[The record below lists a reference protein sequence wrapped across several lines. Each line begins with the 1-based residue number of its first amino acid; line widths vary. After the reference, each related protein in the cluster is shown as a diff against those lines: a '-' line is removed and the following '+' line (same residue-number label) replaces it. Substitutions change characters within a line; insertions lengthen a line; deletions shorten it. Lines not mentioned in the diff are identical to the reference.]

1 MTLLQS
7 SSARAKGLLVALCST
22 LLAAGC
28 AAPGPDAGS
37 LPAADEGYE
46 YVIGPGDGLNI
57 FVWRNPE
64 LSQTVTVRPDGKLS
78 VPLVEDLTA
87 SGKTATQL
95 AREIEEVLG
104 TYIKEPL
111 VTVIVGGFQGVYETQ
126 VRVVGEAAEP
136 TALPYRDDMT
146 VLDLMIA
153 VGGLTE
159 FADGNKARLV
169 RTVDGEQ
176 RQAVLRLEDLIKD
189 GDISANV
196 RLAPG
201 DVIIIP
207 EAWF

>member
-1 MTLLQS
+1 MNS
-7 SSARAKGLLVALCST
+7 GVYRRGLLGVGVALP
-22 LLAAGC
+22 LVLAAC
-28 AAPGPDAGS
+28 TSPYPDAGT
-37 LPAADEGYE
+37 LAPTADDYE
-46 YVIGPGDGLNI
+46 YVIGPGDNLDI

-78 VPLVEDLTA
+78 VPLVEDLVA
-87 SGKTATQL
+87 GGKTSTQL
-95 AREIEEVLG
+95 AREIEEVLS

-111 VTVIVGGFQGVYETQ
+111 VTVIVDDFKGVFETQ

-136 TALPYRDDMT
+136 TSLPYRDNMT
-146 VLDLMIA
+146 ALDVMIA

-169 RTVDGEQ
+169 RTVDGKQ
-176 RQAVLRLEDLIKD
+176 QQALLRLEDLIQD
-189 GDISANV
+189 GDVTANV
-196 RLAPG
+196 PLAPG